1 MNIDRRHFIR
11 IGSAGAGAGLLS
23 LAAAQTRVPDGI
35 KLGTFFTD
43 SPNENDL
50 AMLRHAGV
58 EAVSIWTS
66 IENNSAEWMISNRK
80 RLEANGVQ
88 VYNFGMIELHCDPT
102 LVLSLPGVEQKIE
115 QYKTYLTNLGRA
127 GIHYTTY
134 AHIANIKNQPT
145 PGFYQTSVG
154 KTRGEADTREFDLQ
168 AARKLPCS
176 FDKEYQEDQIW
187 KSFTTFIRA
196 VIPVAE
202 KNNVRIGLHPDDPPV
217 ESLGCVARAF
227 RTYAAYERAFEIA
240 GSENFGV
247 CLCIGTWGE
256 GGKQGFGKD
265 PVEAVRA
272 FGAKKKI
279 FKVHFRNVSS
289 PLPKFR
295 ETFVDNGY
303 MDMYQ
308 VMKALRDVNF
318 DGIVIPD
325 HVPGGGYPAA
335 NNSYTVGYMKALRDR
350 VNAESRRG

>member
-1 MNIDRRHFIR
+1 MNLDRRHFIR
-11 IGSAGAGAGLLS
+11 ASAAAAGAGLLS
-23 LAAAQTRVPDGI
+23 FAAAQSRVPDGI
-35 KLGTFFTD
+35 KLATFFTD
-43 SPNENDL
+43 RPKEDDL
-50 AMLRHAGV
+50 AMLRHTGV

-66 IENNSAEWMISNRK
+66 IENNSAEWMIATRK
-80 RLEANGVQ
+80 KMEANGVQ
-88 VYNFGMIELHCDPT
+88 VYNFGIIDLHCDPT

-127 GIHYTTY
+127 GVRYTTY
-134 AHIANIKNQPT
+134 AHMSNIKNQPV
-145 PGFYQTSVG
+145 PGFYQTSIG
-154 KTRGEADTREFDLQ
+154 KTRGEADTREFDL
-168 AARKLPCS
+168 AAAKKLPCS
-176 FDKEYQEDQIW
+176 FDKEYQEEQIW

-196 VIPVAE
+196 VMPVAE

-217 ESLGCVARAF
+217 ASLGCVARAF

-240 GSENFGV
+240 GSDNFGV

-289 PLPKFR
+289 PLPRFR

-303 MDMYQ
+303 MDMYK
-308 VMKALRDVNF
+308 VMKALQDVKF

-325 HVPGGGYPAA
+325 HVPGGYPMA
-335 NNSYTVGYMKALRDR
+335 NNSYTVGYIKALRDR
-350 VNAESRRG
+350 VNAESKRA